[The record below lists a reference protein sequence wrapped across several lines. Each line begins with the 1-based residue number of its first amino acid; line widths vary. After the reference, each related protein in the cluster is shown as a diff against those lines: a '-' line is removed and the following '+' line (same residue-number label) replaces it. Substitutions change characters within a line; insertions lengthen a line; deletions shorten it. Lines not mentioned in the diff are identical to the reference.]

1 MKNKRLTAI
10 LPVVFI
16 DLLEWAW
23 ASSVF
28 ALILVL
34 TPIGIARGVL
44 NTLLTSALTKA
55 VHRDEVG
62 GILGPGAS
70 INSPR
75 HISSPIIGGALI
87 EQLGPSGPGLFGAA
101 TLAGLSTFVWNEIF
115 NHPIAADIARQA
127 GENA

>member
-1 MKNKRLTAI
+1 MNNKRLTAI

-23 ASSVF
+23 VSSVF

-62 GILGPGAS
+62 GILGVVAE
-70 INSPR
+70 N
-75 HISSPIIGGALI
+75 
-87 EQLGPSGPGLFGAA
+87 
-101 TLAGLSTFVWNEIF
+101 V
-115 NHPIAADIARQA
+115 HPF
-127 GENA
+127 